1 MLYRFYPPIQ
11 HDKRPKIKTIIW
23 ALEINK
29 EAYKHRRS
37 EIFCTIYEGS
47 ASILCHILTILK
59 KRGN

>member
-29 EAYKHRRS
+29 EAYISIGAARYSAQFMREVHQ
-37 EIFCTIYEGS
+37 FYAIY
-47 ASILCHILTILK
+47 
-59 KRGN
+59 